1 MPAAAD
7 LSAAWFR
14 ELDVIGSYASAQREH
29 VGGHDAPTRSAF
41 EVATELV
48 GTDGVTLLAKGVAG
62 YPLHRWREAL
72 DHAHGAGRLGSV
84 KVAFDHRR
92 RSSSP

>member
-14 ELDVIGSYASAQREH
+14 ELEIVGSYASARREP
-29 VGGHDAPTRSAF
+29 VSGRGGFDL
-41 EVATELV
+41 ATELV
-48 GTDGVTLLAKGVAG
+48 AADAVRQLADRIAT

-72 DHAHGAGRLGSV
+72 DHAQGAGRLGTV
-84 KVAFDHRR
+84 KVTFDPRSRR
-92 RSSSP
+92 

>member
-14 ELDVIGSYASAQREH
+14 ELEVVGAYASAQREAD
-29 VGGHDAPTRSAF
+29 GRGAF
-41 EVATELV
+41 DIAGELV
-48 GTDGVTLLAKGVAG
+48 SGDVIAALAGGLAR

-72 DHAHGAGRLGSV
+72 DHASDAGSLGTV
-84 KVAFDHRR
+84 KVAFDP
-92 RSSSP
+92 RSTR